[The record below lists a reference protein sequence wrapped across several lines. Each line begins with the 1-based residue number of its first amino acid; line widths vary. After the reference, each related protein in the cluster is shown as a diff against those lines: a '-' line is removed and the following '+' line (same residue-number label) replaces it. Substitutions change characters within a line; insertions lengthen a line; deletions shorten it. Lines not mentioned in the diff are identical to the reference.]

1 MKTILFSI
9 LISGALFSFTADNGK
24 LSGSVIYQDTYESSN
39 KADVG
44 SVLYILSEA
53 DLRASKYDNID
64 RVIENFQNG
73 KSQNSIFI
81 YSTADPARIQVARE
95 NFDTL
100 SKITAKYIS
109 GFMKLPGFS
118 RVVTNGAGS
127 YALNLRPG
135 KYFVLA
141 VSGNVK
147 SNNLV
152 ESRGNIDYQ
161 FVEVKPTGEAY
172 VNFNFERTENIMKL
186 LITSWQGLGC

>member
-9 LISGALFSFTADNGK
+9 LIAGVLFSFTTDNGR
-24 LSGSVIYQDTYESSN
+24 LSGSIIYQDSYESSK
-39 KADVG
+39 KADAG

-53 DLRASKYDNID
+53 DLRASKYSTID
-64 RVIENFQNG
+64 KVIENFRNG

-81 YSTADPARIQVARE
+81 YSTADPVRLQVARD

-100 SKITAKYIS
+100 SKITARYIA

-127 YALNLRPG
+127 YELNLKPG
-135 KYFVLA
+135 KYFILA

-147 SNNLV
+147 SNNPV

-161 FVEVKPTGEAY
+161 VVDVKPTGETF
-172 VNFNFERTENIMKL
+172 VNFNFERSENIMKL
-186 LITSWQGLGC
+186 LITSWQGQGC